1 METEK
6 TLQGEPPSQPASGIQ
21 GEGDYEATRRHLDA
35 VETFVKTHDVEQP
48 ASDAEPNS
56 PAERR
61 ELESAE
67 QGGSRDRALRTV
79 LTQRL
84 RTTQLD

>member
-6 TLQGEPPSQPASGIQ
+6 TVQGEPPSQPESGIQ
-21 GEGDYEATRRHLDA
+21 GEGDYEATRRHRDA
-35 VETFVKTHDVEQP
+35 VETFVKTHDVEQL

-56 PAERR
+56 SAERR

-67 QGGSRDRALRTV
+67 QVGLSKSRAPNGTDSKAS
-79 LTQRL
+79 
-84 RTTQLD
+84 DNAA